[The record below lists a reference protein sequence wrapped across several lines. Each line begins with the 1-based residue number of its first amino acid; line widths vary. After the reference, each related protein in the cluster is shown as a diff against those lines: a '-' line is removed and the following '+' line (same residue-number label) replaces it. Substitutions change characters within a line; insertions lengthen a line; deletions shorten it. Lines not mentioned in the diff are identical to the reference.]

1 MEPTTA
7 LILIGVVTAL
17 IAFLGM
23 ALLGLRDERED
34 TTEEPARP
42 LFGPANGAL
51 AGLLPS
57 TDAGRAAIQQD
68 LWMAGYNQP
77 AALNN
82 FLVVRN
88 LFTIVPLVMGLASAL
103 MASDFRYELNIR
115 GAIYRPPEG
124 LFYALLGVV
133 FAILGYS
140 IPRLVLRS
148 LAKSRQERLERGL
161 PVLID
166 TLGMCLSS
174 GNGVTDSL
182 GRAGE
187 AIRRGHRDLSN
198 EVRVVK
204 RQAELR
210 SLDHAL
216 MQWKKRIPLPEV
228 AGLVFL
234 LSSSDRYGTG
244 VVEGLHELSANY
256 RTNARQ
262 RAEAAANRTNFY
274 LLFPTVLCL
283 VTAAGLML
291 IGPPLHL
298 GLRTLPEVQKH
309 FDEASGRK
317 NDLQAEFERLR
328 KAQLQAGGFAPPP
341 APEPPAVPES

>member
-1 MEPTTA
+1 MDPTTA
-7 LILIGVVTAL
+7 LILIGVATAL
-17 IAFLGM
+17 VVFLGM
-23 ALLGLRDERED
+23 ALLGLRDPGED
-34 TTEEPARP
+34 TSEEPARP

-57 TDAGRAAIQQD
+57 TDSGRAAIQQD
-68 LWMAGYNQP
+68 LWMAGYHQP

-82 FLVVRN
+82 FLVIRN
-88 LFTIVPLVMGLASAL
+88 LFAIVPVLLGLASAV
-103 MASDFRYELNIR
+103 MASDYRYELNLR
-115 GAIYRPPEG
+115 GSLYRPPEG
-124 LFYALLGVV
+124 LVYAFLGII
-133 FAILGYS
+133 FGILGFS

-148 LAKSRQERLERGL
+148 QAKARKERLERGL

-166 TLGMCLSS
+166 ALGMCVSS
-174 GNGVTDSL
+174 GNGLVDSL

-187 AIRRGHRDLSN
+187 AIRRGHPDVSN
-198 EVRVVK
+198 EVRIVK

-234 LSSSDRYGTG
+234 LSSSDRYGNS
-244 VVEGLHELSANY
+244 VVQGLHELSTNY
-256 RTNARQ
+256 RTNARH

-274 LLFPTVLCL
+274 LIFPTVLCL

-298 GLRTLPEVQKH
+298 GLRTLPEVQQH
-309 FDEASGRK
+309 FNDASSQK

-328 KAQLQAGGFAPPP
+328 AAQRKAAGLEPP
-341 APEPPAVPES
+341 APQGPAVPES

>member
-1 MEPTTA
+1 MDPNSA

-17 IAFLGM
+17 IVFLGL
-23 ALLGLRDERED
+23 ALVGLRDGRED
-34 TTEEPARP
+34 TSEEPARP

-57 TDAGRAAIQQD
+57 TESGRASIQQD
-68 LWMAGYNQP
+68 LWMAGYHQP

-82 FLVVRN
+82 FLVIRN
-88 LFTIVPLVMGLASAL
+88 LFTIAPVLLGFASAL
-103 MASDFRYELNIR
+103 MASDTRHDLNLR
-115 GAIYRPPEG
+115 GSLYRVPEG
-124 LFYALLGVV
+124 LIFAGLGIV
-133 FAILGYS
+133 FGILGFS
-140 IPRLVLRS
+140 LPRLILRS
-148 LAKSRQERLERGL
+148 LAKSRKERLERGL

-166 TLGMCLSS
+166 ALGMCVSS
-174 GNGVTDSL
+174 GNGLVDSL

-187 AIRRGHRDLSN
+187 SIRRGHPDVSN
-198 EVRVVK
+198 EVRIVT

-234 LSSSDRYGTG
+234 LSSSDRYGNG
-244 VVEGLHELSANY
+244 VVQGLHELSTNY
-256 RTNARQ
+256 RVTARH

-274 LLFPTVLCL
+274 LIFPTVLCL
-283 VTAAGLML
+283 LTAAGLML

-298 GLRTLPEVQKH
+298 GLRTIPEVQKH
-309 FDEASGRK
+309 FDEASGQK

-328 KAQLQAGGFAPPP
+328 GAQRKAAGLEP
-341 APEPPAVPES
+341 AGPEAPAVPES

>member
-1 MEPTTA
+1 MNDQIIA
-7 LILIGVVTAL
+7 LVVIGVVTTV

-23 ALLGLRDERED
+23 ALMGRREEAD
-34 TTEEPARP
+34 DRNPEPARP
-42 LFGPANGAL
+42 LFGRANGAL

-57 TDAGRAAIQQD
+57 SDAGRMSIQQD

-82 FLVVRN
+82 FLIIRN
-88 LFTIVPLVMGLASAL
+88 LFAIVPVIMGLASAL
-103 MASDFRYELNIR
+103 TANDDRLSLNVR
-115 GAIYRPPEG
+115 DTTYQPPVG
-124 LFYALLGVV
+124 LV
-133 FAILGYS
+133 FAFMGLVFGILGYS

-148 LAKSRQERLERGL
+148 LAKSRREKLERGM
-161 PVLID
+161 PVLLD
-166 TLGMCLSS
+166 SLGMCLSS
-174 GNGVTDSL
+174 GNGLTDSL

-187 AIRRGHRDLSN
+187 SIRRGHVDLSD

-204 RQAELR
+204 SQADLR

-216 MQWKKRIPLPEV
+216 MQWKKRIPIPEV

-234 LSSSDRYGTG
+234 LSSSDRFGNG
-244 VVEGLHELSANY
+244 VVQGLHELSTNY
-256 RTNARQ
+256 RTNSRQ

-274 LLFPTVLCL
+274 LIFPTVLCL

-298 GLRTLPEVQKH
+298 GLRTLPEVQQH
-309 FDEASGRK
+309 FNDASGHK
-317 NDLQAEFERLR
+317 NDLQAEFERLTKNR
-328 KAQLQAGGFAPPP
+328 TKAVGTEPPVP
-341 APEPPAVPES
+341 AVPAVPES